1 MKESPLKFTSSV
13 EGLEVAEGT
22 YKTGGG
28 VIRIPKSRL
37 KEMAKTET
45 GKTLPKAESREV
57 DLAPAKSSSH
67 VKVLPQSPA
76 RQAEEISFV
85 TPFGTMTAPYSPVI
99 DQGNF
104 IVLGMLPQSFTP
116 VSYQENK
123 DVVFTVKGTSF
134 QECAAVY
141 TGLTFTDPVY
151 NSTYLVLMKVNKQ

>member
-37 KEMAKTET
+37 KEMAKTEAA
-45 GKTLPKAESREV
+45 KAVPREEPVSEAPKLRKASG
-57 DLAPAKSSSH
+57 P

-141 TGLTFTDPVY
+141 TGLKFTDPVY